1 MTVDPHTL
9 ALILHPAEVLRGKA
23 SEVDPSDPNVQAV
36 AKRMISLMVEH
47 EGAGLAAPQVGLSW
61 RLFVTRNPEDADEAL
76 VWVNPTLEIV
86 NGEVESNEEGCLSLP
101 EIRGNVRRP
110 VGIKITGWNALGE
123 PAEMTSE
130 EFIARVW
137 QHENDHLDGI
147 LIIDKMSAMDRLVN
161 RRAIRELERSV

>member
-9 ALILHPAEVLRGKA
+9 ALILHPAEVLRDKA
-23 SEVDPSDPNVQAV
+23 SEVDPADPKVQAV

-47 EGAGLAAPQVGLSW
+47 DGAGLAAPQVGLSW

-86 NGEVESNEEGCLSLP
+86 NGEVESSEEGCLSLP

-110 VGIKITGWNALGE
+110 VGIKLTGWNALGE

>member
-1 MTVDPHTL
+1 M
-9 ALILHPAEVLRGKA
+9 ER
-23 SEVDPSDPNVQAV
+23 S
-36 AKRMISLMVEH
+36 
-47 EGAGLAAPQVGLSW
+47 
-61 RLFVTRNPEDADEAL
+61 NPR
-76 VWVNPTLEIV
+76 
-86 NGEVESNEEGCLSLP
+86 EEGCLSLP

-161 RRAIRELERSV
+161 RRAIRDLERSV

>member
-9 ALILHPAEVLRGKA
+9 ALILHPAEVLRDKA
-23 SEVDPSDPNVQAV
+23 SEVDPADPNVQAV

-61 RLFVTRNPEDADEAL
+61 RLFVTRNPEDVDEAL

-86 NGEVESNEEGCLSLP
+86 NAEVESSEEGCLSLP

-110 VGIKITGWNALGE
+110 VGIKLTGWNALGE

-130 EFIARVW
+130 DFIARVW